1 MEYKIL
7 ITGTMGA
14 GKTTAIQ
21 QVSDSPTVMTD
32 VHNTRLDEA
41 AKPTTTAAFD
51 FGELDLG
58 DGDCLRIYGTPG
70 QERFSFMWPILARGA
85 IGIIY
90 LVDATRESPIDDLES
105 FITAFGASS
114 GQIPSVVGLNK
125 CSEEHSYL
133 TDAIQ
138 DYLANRGLLFPVLMT
153 DARERDRMLELFEII
168 ISLNEA
174 LVLEQA

>member
-21 QVSDSPTVMTD
+21 QVSDSPAVLTD
-32 VHNTRLDEA
+32 VHNTRQDES

-51 FGELDLG
+51 FGELALG
-58 DGDCLRIYGTPG
+58 EGDCLRIYGTPG

-90 LVDATRESPIDDLES
+90 LVDATRESPIDDLDS
-105 FITAFGASS
+105 FIKAFGESS
-114 GQIPSVVGLNK
+114 GAIPSVVGLNK
-125 CSEEHSYL
+125 CSDENSYL
-133 TDAIQ
+133 APAIQ
-138 DYLANRGLLFPVLMT
+138 DYLDSKGLQWPVLLT
-153 DARERDRMLELFEII
+153 DVRERSEVLELFEIL

-174 LVLEQA
+174 LVMEQA

>member
-21 QVSDSPTVMTD
+21 QVSDSPTVLTD
-32 VHNTRLDEA
+32 VHNTRQDEA
-41 AKPTTTAAFD
+41 AKATTTAAFD

-58 DGDCLRIYGTPG
+58 EGDCLRIYGTPG

-85 IGIIY
+85 MGIIY
-90 LVDATRESPIDDLES
+90 LVDATRESPIDDLDG
-105 FITAFGASS
+105 FIKAFGETS
-114 GQIPSVVGLNK
+114 GGIPSVVGLNK
-125 CSEEHSYL
+125 CDEESSFL
-133 TDAIQ
+133 APAIQ
-138 DYLANRGLLFPVLMT
+138 DYLDSKGLLWPVLLT
-153 DARERDRMLELFEII
+153 DVRDRDQILELFEIL

-174 LVLEQA
+174 LVMEEM